1 MTSDDA
7 VDIKEVIFLSK
18 RVEDDYLSQP
28 EDVVEAFDAR
38 VTAVQNLQRLPA
50 KHHRALAGRLR
61 GIEELRVSHDSN
73 TYRTYYVANY
83 DEAVILID
91 AGMKKSKRD
100 GEIPAEQVARL
111 IERKQHADQFY
122 AESRA
127 LLRIRYEARHKR
139 RETF

>member
-7 VDIKEVIFLSK
+7 VDIKEVVFLSQ

-28 EDVVEAFDAR
+28 GDVVEAFDAR

-50 KHHRALAGRLR
+50 KHHRALSGNLN

-73 TYRTYYVANY
+73 TYRTYYLANY
-83 DEAVILID
+83 EEAVILIE
-91 AGMKKSKRD
+91 AGMKKSKKD

-111 IERKQHADQFY
+111 VERKRQADQFY
-122 AESRA
+122 AENRILLRTRYEMRQQRRA
-127 LLRIRYEARHKR
+127 LS
-139 RETF
+139 